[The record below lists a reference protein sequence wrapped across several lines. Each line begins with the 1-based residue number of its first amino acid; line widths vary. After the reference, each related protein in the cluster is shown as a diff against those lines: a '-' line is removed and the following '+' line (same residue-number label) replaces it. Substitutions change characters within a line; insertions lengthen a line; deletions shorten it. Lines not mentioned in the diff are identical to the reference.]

1 MSLEASGLYSGC
13 VNSRPI
19 GSLRPASYLPR
30 VTGPIGAVV
39 VSSILLGRSS
49 LGTSP
54 RYNTKLIKNWSRNHV
69 SGNAEKI
76 KHLRVQLGRRKEPKP
91 EITWAQRLYTE
102 RSGEH
107 TVTQLCFLSVTGM
120 CRQDVCV
127 CVRVF
132 HRSQTVVGF
141 QTLQHFS
148 LYTHIV
154 HTTTYYSDR
163 SLYALNCTWLPD
175 YLMEN
180 HC

>member
-127 CVRVF
+127 CVCVCFTGHKLLSVSKRYNILV
-132 HRSQTVVGF
+132 
-141 QTLQHFS
+141 
-148 LYTHIV
+148 YTHTSFIQRRIIAIG
-154 HTTTYYSDR
+154 HF
-163 SLYALNCTWLPD
+163 
-175 YLMEN
+175 M
-180 HC
+180 H